1 MVANYFGW
9 RITTTSILC
18 GWMLVINSSNSV
30 LADGR
35 MSWSG
40 ESGQARASFSSSS
53 LLHTVCDSRC
63 PRKLLQLLLTH
74 PHCTYFGR
82 SLLVVT
88 FPGFDQSTATKH
100 ISSIKRYKNITKYIH
115 NCSRSSVLWPNNNN
129 KKTRVHPSRHPSI
142 HPSFQSSFKA
152 PPVDSSVP
160 FTTFCKAT
168 HSSNNDHRE
177 RSNVLGKVSF
187 YFSTKFYCIFTIN

>member
-1 MVANYFGW
+1 
-9 RITTTSILC
+9 
-18 GWMLVINSSNSV
+18 MLVINSSNSV

-53 LLHTVCDSRC
+53 FLHTVCDSRC

-88 FPGFDQSTATKH
+88 FPGFGQSTATKH
-100 ISSIKRYKNITKYIH
+100 ISSIKRYKNMTNYIH

-129 KKTRVHPSRHPSI
+129 KKTRVHPSRHPTI

-152 PPVDSSVP
+152 HHPLTPLSHSPPTQVITTTESEAMFLEKYP
-160 FTTFCKAT
+160 FISPQNFIAFLQLID
-168 HSSNNDHRE
+168 HS
-177 RSNVLGKVSF
+177 K
-187 YFSTKFYCIFTIN
+187 INESPPI